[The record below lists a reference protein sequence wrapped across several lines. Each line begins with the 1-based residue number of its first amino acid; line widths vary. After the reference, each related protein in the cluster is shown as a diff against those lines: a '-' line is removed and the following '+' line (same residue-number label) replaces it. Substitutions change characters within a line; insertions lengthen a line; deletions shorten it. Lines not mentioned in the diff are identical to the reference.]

1 MDACVEW
8 DSEPLKQASGESRI
22 DFINRSLA
30 SPTSRQEQTS
40 KFEQS
45 KPTSASE
52 VNPYRQIPLRL
63 FGYANELGEALNPF
77 LKTPPLSYIYPGSYA
92 IASSYVLVDGNK
104 HATISS
110 GASGGGYGAY
120 FVDGLIWQALASV
133 VVPGFVV
140 NRVVWGVG
148 RAGGTKQ
155 VQTMAG
161 LASIPFIIKPIDAGV
176 EFMMDKTVRKLF
188 GK

>member
-8 DSEPLKQASGESRI
+8 DSAPLKQKGGEGRLA
-22 DFINRSLA
+22 FINRSTSTAKSQASRPEGTKKPALA
-30 SPTSRQEQTS
+30 P
-40 KFEQS
+40 
-45 KPTSASE
+45 E

-63 FGYANELGEALNPF
+63 FGYTNELGEALKPF
-77 LKTPPLSYIYPGSYA
+77 LRTPPLSYIYPGSYA
-92 IASSYVLVDGNK
+92 VASSYVLVDSNK
-104 HATISS
+104 HASISS
-110 GASGGGYGAY
+110 AVTGGGYAGY
-120 FVDGLIWQALASV
+120 FVDGLIWQMLASV

-155 VQTMAG
+155 VQTLAG

>member
-1 MDACVEW
+1 MVSIRLLMDACVEW

-63 FGYANELGEALNPF
+63 FGYANELGEALKPF
-77 LKTPPLSYIYPGSYA
+77 LKTPPLSYIYWGVVFIGRAP
-92 IASSYVLVDGNK
+92 
-104 HATISS
+104 
-110 GASGGGYGAY
+110 
-120 FVDGLIWQALASV
+120 ASV
-133 VVPGFVV
+133 VFPGFCETGVF
-140 NRVVWGVG
+140 WGVG
-148 RAGGTKQ
+148 GAGGTKQ

-188 GK
+188 K